1 MSKFLKFIVNLFLT
15 LAILT
20 AVAILVPPF
29 LGINTTIVDSAGMDT
44 NLPLGSV
51 TYSVD
56 VPVSRLKAGDEI
68 LKENGTS
75 TYAYIIEEGDAGTG
89 KYKVSSAVDRESVS
103 EITLRN
109 AVSLVK
115 VCIPYI
121 GYVVVA
127 MQTVEGII
135 IIVLVVLFIII
146 LFVLSE
152 LWKSRDDDDDD
163 DNDDN
168 DDITAQYESFAA
180 DAEAHAAMQ
189 EDFSELSAAGG
200 ETVGDSE
207 QNFEEI
213 SAQVGSFDDD
223 GSFSSVSQS
232 EGDASFYAESISD
245 VPVTGNTDTYGTFR
259 AEPEIGQTIDP
270 DMDPSRDQEKFGTWN
285 TTDLNFA
292 KELEK
297 GLTEE
302 SAEADKSVEADT
314 MEYANSGVYNQDIYE
329 NPVYEEQA
337 AAQPE
342 DVAAPYEGS
351 DAESGAPQETF
362 AQAYDTGS
370 DYEENPDIELEPN
383 QFIAARRFSL
393 DEILDQARKR
403 GAEPKITKDDVSGVS
418 IVDYSDLIGK

>member
-56 VPVSRLKAGDEI
+56 VPVTRLKAGDEI
-68 LKENGTS
+68 LKENGSS

-109 AVSLVK
+109 TVSLVK

-163 DNDDN
+163 DDTDNDNDNDDN
-168 DDITAQYESFAA
+168 TVQYEDIAVEPGENTA
-180 DAEAHAAMQ
+180 IQ
-189 EDFSELSAAGG
+189 GDFSELPGTAE
-200 ETVGDSE
+200 ETDEDSE
-207 QNFEEI
+207 LDFEEI
-213 SAQVGSFDDD
+213 PEQIDLFDDDEFVDD
-223 GSFSSVSQS
+223 GSFSSVSQN

-245 VPVTGNTDTYGTFR
+245 VPVTGN
-259 AEPEIGQTIDP
+259 
-270 DMDPSRDQEKFGTWN
+270 
-285 TTDLNFA
+285 
-292 KELEK
+292 
-297 GLTEE
+297 
-302 SAEADKSVEADT
+302 
-314 MEYANSGVYNQDIYE
+314 
-329 NPVYEEQA
+329 
-337 AAQPE
+337 
-342 DVAAPYEGS
+342 
-351 DAESGAPQETF
+351 
-362 AQAYDTGS
+362 
-370 DYEENPDIELEPN
+370 
-383 QFIAARRFSL
+383 
-393 DEILDQARKR
+393 
-403 GAEPKITKDDVSGVS
+403 
-418 IVDYSDLIGK
+418 